1 MIDFVGYICIKKRQK
16 DKKTY
21 IKNSIMKTKEQKIA
35 EVQRELDKKKKRNVW
50 IVLILI
56 IIALLSIGI
65 AFMYTT
71 AGYGIM
77 AIIPCF
83 VIAITF
89 PDLIWGIDMKKCEG
103 TTKEK
108 LAAEVGYLKPLKE
121 EYEYLCIDRTID
133 EIPANLRQT
142 ARYLL
147 SDLEKSPGEIIKM
160 REELVEDLRIQLH
173 VYQTAPEQNFW
184 RYFISKKWL
193 KKN

>member
-1 MIDFVGYICIKKRQK
+1 
-16 DKKTY
+16 
-21 IKNSIMKTKEQKIA
+21 MKTKEQKVA
-35 EVQRELDKKKKRNVW
+35 EAQRELDKKKTRNVW
-50 IVLILI
+50 IVLLLI
-56 IIALLSIGI
+56 VFTLLFAGIGI
-65 AFMYTT
+65 FCNTG
-71 AGYGIM
+71 GYGIL

-83 VIAITF
+83 IMAITF

-160 REELVEDLRIQLH
+160 REELVEDLRIQLQ
-173 VYQTAPEQNFW
+173 VYQTAPEGTFW
-184 RYFISKKWL
+184 RYVKSKKWL
-193 KKN
+193 KKS